1 MKDFAEVD
9 NKLAAA
15 QLAIGESS
23 NLAQLCL
30 TYTYNYDDP
39 KYYEYACILSVLA
52 QIAIDNAKR
61 KFDIDLN
68 AEIARIKN
76 DMDINT
82 NGLPLFWLIT
92 KKDKRKARTNKERE
106 ERKKKNKE
114 RIKKHIKEELVCP
127 MNKIYNIVIEQR
139 KYTQDT
145 LPMDKFW
152 IKHEDVG
159 SFRITKKVEELI
171 QSFSIDLYN
180 YNISDDDEEQYILL
194 REDYENMI
202 NSIKKITSS
211 KNNIG
216 LFSWLINRTFLITP
230 NMKGKKDKI
239 LSKINKNKVILLKTL
254 YDVDKES
261 FMKCFKCKLK
271 VL

>member
-1 MKDFAEVD
+1 MKDFADVD

-76 DMDINT
+76 DIDIKT
-82 NGLPLFWLIT
+82 NGLPFFWLIT
-92 KKDKRKARTNKERE
+92 KKDKRKARTAKERE

-114 RIKKHIKEELVCP
+114 RIKKSIKKELVCP
-127 MNKIYNIVIEQR
+127 MNKIYDIIIEPR

-145 LPMDKFW
+145 MPMDKFW
-152 IKHEDVG
+152 INHESDG
-159 SFRITKKVEELI
+159 SFKITKKIETLI
-171 QSFSIDLYN
+171 QNFSIDLYN
-180 YNISDDDEEQYILL
+180 YNISDANDEEQYILL

-202 NSIKKITSS
+202 TAIRKLTAS

-216 LFSWLINRTFLITP
+216 LFSWLINRAFLITQK
-230 NMKGKKDKI
+230 MKN
-239 LSKINKNKVILLKTL
+239 NKNKMLSKTNKNRVILLKTL

-261 FMKCFKCKLK
+261 FLKCFIGNTGQ
-271 VL
+271 

>member
-30 TYTYNYDDP
+30 TYTYNYDNP

-159 SFRITKKVEELI
+159 SFKITKKVEEII
-171 QSFSIDLYN
+171 QTFSIDLYN
-180 YNISDDDEEQYILL
+180 YNTSDNNEEQYILL

-202 NSIKKITSS
+202 KSIRQLTAS
-211 KNNIG
+211 KNNSG
-216 LFSWLINRTFLITP
+216 LFSWLINRAFLITQK
-230 NMKGKKDKI
+230 MKDNKTKL
-239 LSKINKNKVILLKTL
+239 LSKTNKNRIILLKAL
-254 YDVDKES
+254 YDVDPNS
-261 FMKCFKCKLK
+261 FLKCFKSKI
-271 VL
+271 